1 MFGIGVLTWPV
12 LKVVPLNQIIYTAS
26 VSAAAGLRSQAA
38 PARPWEGLPPSFDTK
53 VSGNADPIRFL
64 GSVAF
69 ISITHL
75 PVRELNRAR
84 FLAAFPKQLH
94 PSLLITFSLSSFQ
107 ETQVWTS
114 ENNCITSFQKT
125 RLEGCGC
132 ESMYLARVRPGF
144 HPGIQTTTKPYW
156 GLGSRPKY
164 RNTDIYRTSKIREI
178 FNFCR

>member
-12 LKVVPLNQIIYTAS
+12 LKVVPLNQIIYKAS

-69 ISITHL
+69 ISITHV

-94 PSLLITFSLSSFQ
+94 PSLLITSSLSSFQ

-114 ENNCITSFQKT
+114 ENNCITSFQKPSWRAVGVKACT
-125 RLEGCGC
+125 
-132 ESMYLARVRPGF
+132 
-144 HPGIQTTTKPYW
+144 
-156 GLGSRPKY
+156 
-164 RNTDIYRTSKIREI
+164 
-178 FNFCR
+178 

>member
-1 MFGIGVLTWPV
+1 MGCGRKALFGIGVLTWPV
-12 LKVVPLNQIIYTAS
+12 FKVVPLNQIIYMVS
-26 VSAAAGLRSQAA
+26 VSAAASLHIQAA
-38 PARPWEGLPPSFDTK
+38 PARPWEELQPSFDTK

-114 ENNCITSFQKT
+114 ENNCITPFQKPSWRAVGVKACT
-125 RLEGCGC
+125 
-132 ESMYLARVRPGF
+132 
-144 HPGIQTTTKPYW
+144 
-156 GLGSRPKY
+156 
-164 RNTDIYRTSKIREI
+164 
-178 FNFCR
+178 